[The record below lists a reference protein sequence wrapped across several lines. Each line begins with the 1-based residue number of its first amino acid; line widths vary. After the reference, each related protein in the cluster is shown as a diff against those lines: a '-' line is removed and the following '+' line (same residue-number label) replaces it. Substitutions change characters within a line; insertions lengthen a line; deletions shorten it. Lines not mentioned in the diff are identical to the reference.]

1 MNRVLLLILVAGATF
16 LIILFAVKPE
26 LIGDIWLWLVGLS
39 GVIIKAFQ
47 SLIAY
52 VKKMFSGNSE
62 QTDDNEPSP
71 ENNTVAPSNSNRSVA
86 AKDEKAFDGI
96 TLRLLRYSDDGETT
110 IGMLTINNK
119 FYCYTLEDTFHE
131 EKIPK
136 ETRIPAGTY
145 IIDYLREETPSTKK
159 MRELYNEWFM
169 YHLELKNVPNF
180 NYVYIHNGGTHNDTE
195 GCILVSDS
203 LNVSSD
209 KTFLSNSRETFRRLY
224 IYLSEQL
231 NNSIPVRIIIHDE
244 NWLNSLK

>member
-16 LIILFAVKPE
+16 LIILFALKPE

-47 SLIAY
+47 SLIGY
-52 VKKMFSGNSE
+52 IKKMFSGNSE
-62 QTDDNEPSP
+62 QTDKNEAPP
-71 ENNTVAPSNSNRSVA
+71 ENNATEPSNSNRMIA
-86 AKDEKAFDGI
+86 AANEKVYDGI
-96 TLRLLRYSDDGETT
+96 TLHLLRYSDNGDTT

-145 IIDYLREETPSTKK
+145 NINYRREETPSTMK
-159 MRELYNEWFM
+159 MRKLYNEWFK
-169 YHLELKNVPNF
+169 YHIELKKVPGF
-180 NYVYIHNGGTHNDTE
+180 KYVYIHNGGTHNDTE

-203 LNVSSD
+203 LSVSSD
-209 KTFLSNSRETFRRLY
+209 NTFLSNSRETFRRLY
-224 IYLSEQL
+224 IYLSELL
-231 NNSIPVRIIIHDE
+231 NNDIPIRIIIQDE